1 MRVELRRSLMRHS
14 SSGKHAR
21 RWSWTPIKAAASPPP
36 PSQQPR
42 QTLFALQPKSPKLS
56 PPRTRVT
63 VVVGLTSSVKRV
75 ARMVFKRDHSTVAA
89 GESPKPPAVDGA
101 AAADADDDASSD
113 SKKLRPSSPSPDQ
126 QLQHDSAS
134 PARSSSSP
142 SPSEQDGITSS
153 TGGGV
158 TSGPELPEFLTLDRI
173 SITKKFKLLEAR
185 QRERVADGLKH
196 GAASPFFV
204 DDREHATSR
213 NRYANIYVWDSTR
226 IKLGIDAADNDYINA
241 SRISLQ
247 SPSTGV
253 EKRYIATQG
262 PKQDQA
268 RHLWLMALEQMA
280 NNGVIVMLTRT
291 FEMGREKCFEYFP
304 LDMDA
309 PTRRFD
315 RSGPDVADPFN
326 FEITLLDCT
335 YDEEARTE
343 VRKIEIKV
351 LSGTHTAAPPPEDPE
366 SFIDGSAPHTFAPEL
381 KPGDTK
387 IIHHLLF
394 KGWPDW
400 NVPEGSDSDA
410 LLKLVEL
417 ANRKNEAAEGT
428 TPSPMIVHCS
438 AGVGR
443 SGTFIALDHLLAEIE
458 RGTYDAD
465 TGDPIF
471 ELVDRLREQRMYMV
485 QSESQYEYL
494 YRIMREKF
502 ELRLGI
508 LPGTINA
515 LLTPAWTPG
524 GLRTPSLRT
533 LSRKPSLEPVP
544 AK

>member
-1 MRVELRRSLMRHS
+1 
-14 SSGKHAR
+14 
-21 RWSWTPIKAAASPPP
+21 
-36 PSQQPR
+36 
-42 QTLFALQPKSPKLS
+42 
-56 PPRTRVT
+56 
-63 VVVGLTSSVKRV
+63 
-75 ARMVFKRDHSTVAA
+75 MVFKRDHSNVTAS
-89 GESPKPPAVDGA
+89 ESPKMAVDGA
-101 AAADADDDASSD
+101 AAADDDDNSSD

-126 QLQHDSAS
+126 QQQQQPES
-134 PARSSSSP
+134 PAGSS
-142 SPSEQDGITSS
+142 SPSEQDGISSS
-153 TGGGV
+153 TGGGAAG
-158 TSGPELPEFLTLDRI
+158 GPELPEFLTQDRN
-173 SITKKFKLLEAR
+173 SINKKFKLLEAR
-185 QRERVADGLKH
+185 QRERIADGIKN

-226 IKLGIDAADNDYINA
+226 VKLGIDAADNDYINA

-247 SPSTGV
+247 SPSTGE
-253 EKRYIATQG
+253 EKRYVATQG

-268 RHLWLMALEQMA
+268 RHLWLMALEQLA
-280 NNGVIVMLTRT
+280 DNGVIVMLTRT

-304 LDMDA
+304 LDMDT

-315 RSGPDVADPFN
+315 RSSPDIVDPFK
-326 FEITLLDCT
+326 FEVTLLECT

-351 LSGTHTAAPPPEDPE
+351 LEGTHTAALPADAEAD
-366 SFIDGSAPHTFAPEL
+366 DTHHTFAPEL

-417 ANRKNEAAEGT
+417 ANRKNEAATAASPNG
-428 TPSPMIVHCS
+428 TPSPLIVHCS

-443 SGTFIALDHLLAEIE
+443 SGTFIALDHLLTEIE

-465 TGDPIF
+465 PGDPIY

-494 YRIMREKF
+494 YRIVREKL
-502 ELRLGI
+502 ETRLGVP
-508 LPGTINA
+508 PGGA
-515 LLTPAWTPG
+515 FLSPASTPG